1 MRRSTV
7 LSLPLQVV
15 FPAPYDKASLKIIC
29 DKEKRLLPLMPGV
42 NVINLFS
49 FFTDYEV

>member
-7 LSLPLQVV
+7 LSLPLQV
-15 FPAPYDKASLKIIC
+15 PAPYDKASWKIIC

-49 FFTDYEV
+49 FITDDEA